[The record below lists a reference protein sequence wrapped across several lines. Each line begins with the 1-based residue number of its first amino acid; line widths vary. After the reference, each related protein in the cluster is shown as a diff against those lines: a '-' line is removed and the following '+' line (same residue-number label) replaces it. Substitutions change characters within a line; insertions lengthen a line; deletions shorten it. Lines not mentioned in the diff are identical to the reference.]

1 MISKSLRYLF
11 LIAFL
16 TASVKSYGQGVT
28 TSSIQ
33 GVVSTKGEGGLPGAT
48 VLLKHEPSG
57 SASSTSTLAS
67 GRFNFPNLRVGG
79 PYTLNITFVGYEAK
93 KVDNIYLNLGEPTVL
108 NIELISK
115 SNQLAEIVVIG
126 QQDDALNSKR
136 TGASTTINN
145 RLIKTL
151 PTIKRS
157 FEDFT
162 RLSPQSSGFSF
173 SGRNRLFNNLTI
185 DGSIFVNPFGL
196 DAALPGGQ
204 TKSQPISLDAIE
216 QIYVS
221 ISPFDVRQS
230 GFTGASVNVVT
241 KSGTNNFTGSA
252 YTFTRNEQLIGDKVF
267 DTKIQ
272 NPNLTYNQ
280 SGLSFGGPIIKN
292 KLFFFTS
299 AELERRKDPG
309 STYKAFRPGLNSE
322 DPNVANVNAG
332 DLDAV
337 SNYLQTKY
345 NYQTGAYEN
354 YTHQTTNDKFSAK
367 IDWNINKNHTFNIAY
382 KYLKSLRDVLP
393 NPAISVTGRGP
404 NKNTLPFEN
413 NSYIINNNIHSIF
426 AELNSRFGTRYSNKL
441 QVGYTN
447 FNDFRDSK
455 SAPFPSVDILKDGR
469 NYISFGL
476 ERFSINNKLDQ
487 GVTQVTD
494 NFNFYLKDHTL
505 TVGANFENFKFDNSF
520 NLFYYPGH
528 TYNSVAEFLVNTDN
542 YAGEVSTANAN
553 PFRADKTNFSQLGF
567 YIQDDWTVN
576 DKLKLTLGLR
586 SDIPLYVNKL
596 PAQSNIESLTFYR
609 DNQPLKVKVNQYP
622 KQDPLISPRFGF
634 NYDVKGDRTTI
645 LRGGTG
651 IFTGRIPF
659 VWLGNQSANNFIAPF
674 YTFQVNSTANDFKF
688 PQVWRTNL
696 AWDQK
701 LPGDITASVDF
712 IYGRDLNAVTHR
724 NYNMK
729 APTGNADGGNNGG
742 DNRAIFLPGEERV
755 NVVPVSNINDLPS
768 FLDAGLIVL
777 ENTSKGYHY
786 NITGQLSKT
795 FLNNLFA
802 SLGYSYGVSKDITS
816 NPGEI
821 AANAFQTLP
830 VAGDPNKPVL
840 SYADHD
846 LRHRFV
852 GALSY
857 RKEYKKY
864 FASQVGLFFERYQGG
879 PGEVIGEVGGRYSYS
894 YAGDMNR
901 DGISGNDLIY
911 VPRTQSEIILVA
923 NPNDPTDTRSPAQLW
938 SGLDA
943 FINQDD
949 YLSKRRGSFA
959 ERNGS
964 LLKAVTKVD
973 FRFAQDFF
981 LNAGGKRNTL
991 QFSVDVLNIGNLLN
1005 SEWGI
1010 RKTVNTRNP
1019 LSFAG
1024 YNTQGEPT
1032 FTFPLFGNAPLTKTY
1047 NNDIS
1052 LNSRWQ
1058 AQIGLRY
1065 SFN

>member
-1 MISKSLRYLF
+1 MRSKLRPYLLLLSF
-11 LIAFL
+11 LF
-16 TASVKSYGQGVT
+16 TCMNMYGQGVT

-33 GVVSTKGEGGLPGAT
+33 GLVSSTPEGGLPGAS
-48 VLLKHEPSG
+48 VLLRHEPSG
-57 SASSTSTLAS
+57 TSYSTTTLAS

-79 PYTLNITFVGYEAK
+79 PYTLNITYVGYEAQK
-93 KVDNIYLNLGEPTVL
+93 TDNIYLNLGEPTIL
-108 NIELISK
+108 NIELVSK
-115 SNQLAEIVVIG
+115 SNQLAEIVVTG
-126 QQDDALNSKR
+126 QQDATLNSKR

-145 RLIKTL
+145 RLIRTL

-204 TKSQPISLDAIE
+204 AKSQPISLDAIE

-272 NPNLTYNQ
+272 NPDLTYNQ
-280 SGLSFGGPIIKN
+280 SGMSLGGPIIEN
-292 KLFFFTS
+292 KLFFFIS

-309 STYKAFRPGLNSE
+309 STYQAFRPGLNSS
-322 DPNVANVNAG
+322 DPNVANVNAS
-332 DLDAV
+332 DLTVV
-337 SNYLQTKY
+337 SDYLKSKY

-367 IDWNINKNHTFNIAY
+367 LDWNINKNHTFNVAY
-382 KYLKSLRDVLP
+382 KYLKSFRDVLP
-393 NPAISVTGRGP
+393 NPAISVSGRGP

-413 NSYIINNNIHSIF
+413 NSYIINNNINSIF
-426 AELNSRFGTRYSNKL
+426 GELNSRFGTRYSNKL
-441 QVGYTN
+441 QIGYTN

-455 SAPFPSVDILKDGR
+455 SSPFPSVDILKDGR

-476 ERFSINNKLDQ
+476 ERFSTNNKLDQ
-487 GVTQVTD
+487 GVTQVTN
-494 NFNFYLKDHTL
+494 NFNVFLKNHTL
-505 TVGANFENFKFDNSF
+505 TAGVNFENFKFNNSF

-528 TYNSVAEFLVNTDN
+528 EYKSVTDFLANTEN
-542 YAGEVSTANAN
+542 YANEVTQANAN

-567 YIQDDWTVN
+567 YIQDDWSVN
-576 DKLKLTLGLR
+576 EKLKLTIGLR
-586 SDIPLYVNKL
+586 SDVPLYVNKL
-596 PAQSNIESLTFYR
+596 PAQSNIEALTFYD
-609 DNQPLKVKVNQYP
+609 DNKPVKVKINQYP
-622 KQDPLISPRFGF
+622 KQSPLVSPRFGF
-634 NYDVKGDRTTI
+634 NYDVKGDRTMQ

-659 VWLGNQSANNFIAPF
+659 VWLGNQSANNFISPF
-674 YTFQVNSTANDFKF
+674 YTFQINATANDFKF

-712 IYGRDLNAVTHR
+712 IYGRDLNGVTHR
-724 NYNMK
+724 NYNMRS
-729 APTGNADGGNNGG
+729 PSGDADGSNNGG
-742 DNRAIFLPGEERV
+742 DTRAIFQPGEERV
-755 NVVPVSNINDLPS
+755 NVVPVSNINGLPS

-777 ENTSKGYHY
+777 ENTNKGYHY

-795 FLNNLFA
+795 FLNNLFT
-802 SLGYSYGVSKDITS
+802 SVGYSYGESKDITS

-830 VAGDPNKPVL
+830 IAGDPNKPSL
-840 SYADHD
+840 SYSDHD
-846 LRHRFV
+846 LKHRFV

-857 RKEYKKY
+857 RKEYKKN
-864 FASQVGLFFERYQGG
+864 FASQIGLFFERYQGG
-879 PGEVIGEVGGRYSYS
+879 PGEVIGEVGGRYSYA

-911 VPRTQSEIILVA
+911 VPGNQADIILVP
-923 NPNDPTDTRSPAQLW
+923 NPNNLTDTRSPAQLW
-938 SGLDA
+938 NDLNS

-949 YLSKRRGSFA
+949 YLSKRRGNFA

-964 LLKAVTKVD
+964 ILPAVSKVD

-981 LNAGGKRNTL
+981 LNVKGKRNTL
-991 QFSVDVLNIGNLLN
+991 QFSVDVLNIGNLIN

-1024 YNTQGEPT
+1024 YNAQGEPT
-1032 FTFPLFGNAPLTKTY
+1032 FTFPLFGNSPLTKTY